1 MSSVSVLNV
10 SRVRT
15 RITRDVADPLLRSA
29 YSLTLNVVLT
39 STLGFGFWIAAARL
53 VPASTVG
60 RDSALI
66 SAMVTLSLIGQL
78 NLHFAILRFLPV
90 VKIDATRAV
99 IGAYAVAAAFSA
111 LIGSLF
117 VLIAPDVAHNYRF
130 LSAKWGIGVSFVAAM
145 TLWGIFALQDSV
157 LTALR
162 RAPWIPLENATFG
175 VLKIAGMVVLFVLG
189 VSHPVFLAWV
199 IPMALLLIPVNYLI
213 FAKIIPNRPERG
225 SEASP
230 VERFGW
236 SGLRRFFVHEYFAG
250 IFMQATSTLV
260 PVLVVGLLGTT
271 QNAYFYIPFTVV
283 GAFDLVF
290 LNIASSLTVEGA
302 ISESSLPRLTLLVVR
317 RFGAALIVG
326 VAVLIAGAS
335 LFLLPFGANYVH
347 GGASVLRLLAC
358 ASAFRA
364 IIALY
369 VVRARIEGSTMRILA
384 IQASTFTLVV
394 ASSVVLGQARGIQ
407 GIAMAWLIANAVIGC
422 VAAPRVLQTLR
433 TAKGMV

>member
-1 MSSVSVLNV
+1 MSSAPALAV
-10 SRVRT
+10 SRVRA
-15 RITRDVADPLLRSA
+15 RIERDVSDPLLRSA
-29 YSLTLNVVLT
+29 YSLALNIVLT
-39 STLGFGFWIAAARL
+39 SILGFGFWIAAARL

-78 NLHFAILRFLPV
+78 NLHFSILRFLPIV
-90 VKIDATRAV
+90 RIDTARAV
-99 IGAYAVAAAFSA
+99 IGAYAATVAFTVV
-111 LIGSLF
+111 IGSLF
-117 VLIAPDVAHNYRF
+117 VLIAPDLAHNYLF
-130 LSAKWGIGVSFVAAM
+130 LRADVALGVSFVVAM
-145 TLWGIFALQDSV
+145 ALWGIFALQDSV

-162 RAPWIPLENATFG
+162 RAPWIPLENTAFG
-175 VLKIAGMVVLFVLG
+175 VLKVTGMVVLFVLG
-189 VSHPVFLAWV
+189 LSHPVFLAWV
-199 IPMALLLIPVNYLI
+199 IPMALLLVPVNYLI
-213 FAKIIPNRPERG
+213 FAKVIPNRPERG

-250 IFMQATSTLV
+250 IFLQATSTIV

-271 QNAYFYIPFTVV
+271 QNAYFYIPFTII

-290 LNIASSLTVEGA
+290 LSIASSLTVEGA

-347 GGASVLRLLAC
+347 AGAPVLRLLAC

-364 IIALY
+364 IITLY

-384 IQASTFTLVV
+384 VQASTFTLVV
-394 ASSVVLGQARGIQ
+394 AFSVVLGKARGIQ
-407 GIAMAWLIANAVIGC
+407 GIAIAWLIANAVIGC
-422 VAAPRVLQTLR
+422 LAVPRVLQTLR

>member
-1 MSSVSVLNV
+1 MSSAPAFTA
-10 SRVRT
+10 SRIRA
-15 RITRDVADPLLRSA
+15 RIEHDASDPLLRSA
-29 YSLTLNVVLT
+29 YSLSLNIVVT
-39 STLGFGFWIAAARL
+39 SLLGFGFWVAAARL
-53 VPASTVG
+53 VSASTVG

-66 SAMVTLSLIGQL
+66 SAMITLSLIGQL
-78 NLHFAILRFLPV
+78 NLHFGILRFLPI
-90 VKIDATRAV
+90 VKVDTAKAV
-99 IGAYAVAAAFSA
+99 IGAYVATAAVTVV
-111 LIGSLF
+111 IGTLF
-117 VLIAPDVAHNYRF
+117 VLIAPDVTHNYDF
-130 LSAKWGIGVSFVAAM
+130 LRSDVALGASFVAAM
-145 TLWGIFALQDSV
+145 ALWGIFALQDSV
-157 LTALR
+157 MTALR

-189 VSHPVFLAWV
+189 ASHPVFLAWV

-213 FAKIIPNRPERG
+213 FAKIIPSRPERG

-250 IFMQATSTLV
+250 IFMQATSTIV

-271 QNAYFYIPFTVV
+271 QNAYFYVPFTII
-283 GAFDLVF
+283 GAFDLIF

-302 ISESSLPRLTLLVVR
+302 LSESSLPRLTLLVVR

-326 VAVLIAGAS
+326 VAMLIAGTS
-335 LFLLPFGANYVH
+335 LLLLPFGANYVH
-347 GGASVLRLLAC
+347 AGAPVLRLLAC

-384 IQASTFTLVV
+384 IQASTCTLVV
-394 ASSVVLGQARGIQ
+394 TCSVVLGQARGIE

>member
-1 MSSVSVLNV
+1 MSSAPALTA
-10 SRVRT
+10 SRIRAH
-15 RITRDVADPLLRSA
+15 IEHEVADPLLRSA
-29 YSLTLNVVLT
+29 YSLVLNVVLT
-39 STLGFGFWIAAARL
+39 SILGFGFWIAAARL

-66 SAMVTLSLIGQL
+66 SAMITLSLIGQL
-78 NLHFAILRFLPV
+78 NLHFGVLRFLPI
-90 VKIDATRAV
+90 VKIDAARAV
-99 IGAYAVAAAFSA
+99 IGAYTATAVFTVV
-111 LIGSLF
+111 IGSLF
-117 VLIAPDVAHNYRF
+117 VLLAPGVAHNYRF
-130 LSAKWGIGVSFVAAM
+130 LRADVALGASFVVAM
-145 TLWGIFALQDSV
+145 ALWGIFALQDSV

-162 RAPWIPLENATFG
+162 GAPWIPLENATFG
-175 VLKIAGMVVLFVLG
+175 VLKIAGMVALFVLG
-189 VSHPVFLAWV
+189 ASHPVFLAWV

-213 FAKIIPNRPERG
+213 FAKIIPSRPERG

-236 SGLRRFFVHEYFAG
+236 SGLRRFFVHEYLAG
-250 IFMQATSTLV
+250 IFMQATSTIV

-271 QNAYFYIPFTVV
+271 QNAYFYISFTIV
-283 GAFDLVF
+283 GAFDLLV

-335 LFLLPFGANYVH
+335 WFLLPFGADYVH

-364 IIALY
+364 IIALH
-369 VVRARIEGSTMRILA
+369 VVRARIEGSTVRVLA

-394 ASSVVLGQARGIQ
+394 ALSVVLGQAHGIQ

-422 VAAPRVLQTLR
+422 VAAPRVLQTLH
-433 TAKGMV
+433 TAKGTV